1 MRSSWVLP
9 FLHRTAVGGLVAH
22 SSQSRNQSVWSARDK
37 AGSQGRVEAPALPAH
52 PRLCLGIGD
61 GSMRR
66 Q

>member
-9 FLHRTAVGGLVAH
+9 FLHRTATGGLVAH
-22 SSQSRNQSVWSARDK
+22 SP
-37 AGSQGRVEAPALPAH
+37 QGRQTVLSPQEKGASQRHVRAQISPSH

-61 GSMRR
+61 GTMRR

>member
-9 FLHRTAVGGLVAH
+9 FLHRTAMGGLIAY
-22 SSQSRNQSVWSARDK
+22 SP
-37 AGSQGRVEAPALPAH
+37 QGVQTVLSPREKGASPLHVRAQISPTH

-61 GSMRR
+61 GTMRR